1 MQNKTV
7 LVTGSTDGIGK
18 QTALELAQQ
27 GAQVIVHGRSR
38 EKAQTARDDI
48 RRATGNNRV
57 GYVAADLASLA
68 EVRTLAQHVLSEYD
82 RLEVLINNAGVFAQT
97 RLVSVDGYEL
107 SLAVNHLAPFLL
119 TNLLLEQLQASAPA
133 RVITV
138 SSVAHNRGRMDF
150 ENLNSEKSF
159 GGYAAYAMS
168 KLANVLFAYELA
180 ERVKAAGVTSN
191 ALHPGVITTKL
202 LAQGFNTTGE
212 SLAQGAATSVYLAT
226 SPEVEG
232 VTGQY
237 FDKCRA
243 VASSPL
249 SHDRALQ
256 QRLWRESERL
266 TGLVK

>member
-1 MQNKTV
+1 MKDKTV

-27 GAQVIVHGRSR
+27 GAQVIVHGRSVER
-38 EKAQTARDDI
+38 ARAACDDI
-48 RRATGNNRV
+48 RRATKNDRV

-68 EVRTLAQHVLSEYD
+68 DVRALAQHVLTAYD
-82 RLEVLINNAGVFAQT
+82 RLDVLINNAGVFMQQ
-97 RLVSVDGYEL
+97 RHLSPDGYEL

-119 TNLLLEQLQASAPA
+119 TNLLLERLTASAPA

-138 SSVAHNRGRMDF
+138 SSVAHQRGRMDF
-150 ENLNSEKSF
+150 DNLNSEKNF

-180 ERVKAAGVTSN
+180 ERVKQVNITSN

-202 LAQGFNTTGE
+202 LAQGFNTTGS
-212 SLAQGAATSVYLAT
+212 SLAEGAATSVYLAT

-232 VTGQY
+232 VTGRY

-243 VASSPL
+243 VASSPA

-256 QRLWRESERL
+256 QRLWSVSEYL
-266 TGLVK
+266 TGLAK

>member
-1 MQNKTV
+1 MKNKTV

-27 GAQVIVHGRSR
+27 GAQVIVHGRSAD
-38 EKAQTARDDI
+38 KARTVRDDI
-48 RRATGNNRV
+48 RRATGNDRV
-57 GYVAADLASLA
+57 AYAVADLASLVD
-68 EVRTLAQHVLSEYD
+68 VRSLAQHVLMDYD
-82 RLEVLINNAGVFAQT
+82 RLDVLINNAGTFMQERT
-97 RLVSVDGYEL
+97 LSPDGYEL
-107 SLAVNHLAPFLL
+107 TLAINHLAPFLL
-119 TNLLLEQLQASAPA
+119 TNLLLDRLQASAPA

-138 SSVAHNRGRMDF
+138 SSVAHNRVRVDF
-150 ENLNSEKSF
+150 DNLNGEKSF
-159 GGYAAYAMS
+159 GGYAAYALS

-202 LAQGFNTTGE
+202 LASGFNTTGS
-212 SLAQGAATSVYLAT
+212 SLAEGAATSVYLAS
-226 SPEVEG
+226 SPDVHG

-249 SHDRALQ
+249 SHDRGLQ
-256 QRLWRESERL
+256 QQLWQISEQL
-266 TGLVK
+266 TGLAK